1 MQEANA
7 ASIEFLRDSRR
18 VADLLNGVIFHGKPV
33 IMETDLQEKDPV
45 IHKIINTGHKLT
57 ATENTLDLSVNVTV
71 DSVKFLL
78 MLQLQTHEHHAMP
91 VRILNERG
99 TDYYN
104 QWKIIQKKH
113 REMKDLRNGE
123 EFLSGIGSQEY
134 FYPVLHITVY
144 FGKKPWTAARKMDDL
159 FPMASYPRE
168 LQKLFTEK
176 PILICDIRHFKHP
189 EWFQTDLRQVCGFLR
204 NTEDTEKLKRYVEEN
219 AIIFSNLPEDTYNL
233 LMAMDGERN
242 LELIKRDVQ
251 NERGGFD
258 MCKAFREMIEEGR
271 KRGIE
276 QGIQQGIEQGI
287 QQGRLEEAGFMGQ
300 LIRKLIQIGRTDD
313 LLAASEDREYCE
325 RLMKE
330 FGIIPPNCDA
340 HLAESIFQTCSGY
353 YE

>member
-18 VADLLNGVIFHGKPV
+18 GADLLNGVIFHGKPV

-57 ATENTLDLSVNVTV
+57 ATENTLGLSVNVTV

-78 MLQLQTHEHHAMP
+78 MLQLQTHEHRAMP

-144 FGKKPWTAARKMDDL
+144 FGKNRGQQPEKWMICFRWQVIPGSFRN
-159 FPMASYPRE
+159 Y
-168 LQKLFTEK
+168 LQKSLF
-176 PILICDIRHFKHP
+176 
-189 EWFQTDLRQVCGFLR
+189 
-204 NTEDTEKLKRYVEEN
+204 
-219 AIIFSNLPEDTYNL
+219 
-233 LMAMDGERN
+233 
-242 LELIKRDVQ
+242 
-251 NERGGFD
+251 
-258 MCKAFREMIEEGR
+258 
-271 KRGIE
+271 
-276 QGIQQGIEQGI
+276 
-287 QQGRLEEAGFMGQ
+287 
-300 LIRKLIQIGRTDD
+300 
-313 LLAASEDREYCE
+313 
-325 RLMKE
+325 
-330 FGIIPPNCDA
+330 
-340 HLAESIFQTCSGY
+340 
-353 YE
+353 

>member
-1 MQEANA
+1 MKISSKTLIQLVVVVIVVGA
-7 ASIEFLRDSRR
+7 
-18 VADLLNGVIFHGKPV
+18 LLHSKYPTAGLIIALCAIGVY
-33 IMETDLQEKDPV
+33 L
-45 IHKIINTGHKLT
+45 
-57 ATENTLDLSVNVTV
+57 
-71 DSVKFLL
+71 
-78 MLQLQTHEHHAMP
+78 
-91 VRILNERG
+91 
-99 TDYYN
+99 
-104 QWKIIQKKH
+104 
-113 REMKDLRNGE
+113 LRN
-123 EFLSGIGSQEY
+123 L
-134 FYPVLHITVY
+134 P
-144 FGKKPWTAARKMDDL
+144 TAIR
-159 FPMASYPRE
+159 
-168 LQKLFTEK
+168 
-176 PILICDIRHFKHP
+176 DIRHFKHP

-287 QQGRLEEAGFMGQ
+287 QQGRLEEAGVMGQ

-313 LLAASEDREYCE
+313 LLAASENREYCE

-340 HLAESIFQTCSGY
+340 HLAESIFQTRSKVTP
-353 YE
+353 